1 MGIIY
6 EEYIKAVDQRDIKV
20 SDAVKSFGDNVA
32 KSLQYKYSR
41 KEAIEIIDGYI
52 LNIKED
58 ISMNK
63 YALDAN
69 MISGRKARFK
79 RTLKRLDK
87 EATILNM
94 KLKKLEEE
102 YTMYKQLRKDIED
115 GKYSFN

>member
-6 EEYIKAVDQRDIKV
+6 EEYIKAIDQRDIKV
-20 SDAVKSFGDNVA
+20 SDTVKAFGDNVA
-32 KSLQYKYSR
+32 KSLQNKCTK
-41 KEAIEIIDGYI
+41 KEAIERIDGYI
-52 LNIKED
+52 LSIKED

-69 MISGRKARFK
+69 MISGRKARLK
-79 RTLKRLDK
+79 RTLKRLDE
-87 EATILNM
+87 EATVLNM

-115 GKYSFN
+115 GKYSFK